1 MSQDRQLQNAVRA
14 ELDWEP
20 SIDAARIGV
29 AADAGVVTLS
39 GHVANYAQKQAAE
52 TAARRVK
59 GVKAVA
65 EEIQVR
71 LPFDV
76 RRTDDEIAAAAV
88 HRLAWDVLIPKDAI
102 KVKVENGWMTLS
114 GEVAWNY
121 QKEAATQDMRSL
133 YGVVGVSN
141 DLNIKQ
147 KINIS
152 NISDDITHA
161 LHRSWYFDPS
171 DITVHAKD
179 GKVTL
184 TGTVHSPH
192 DRQLAAATAWS
203 APGVTDVENELRVV

>member
-161 LHRSWYFDPS
+161 LHRSWYFDPA